1 MSKTTL
7 IIENHQS
14 ALLDCPEE
22 VYFKI
27 HKALRFRDRG
37 YFHSVLYKRKLW
49 DGYVEFLKKDNGKFL
64 TGLLPEIEMALKFL
78 KVDYDLVD
86 KRTKVNFKYK
96 NIDKDFLNQWL
107 KEGEAPIELYDY
119 QVKLINQI
127 FQHKRGI
134 VQAPTSAGKTNI
146 LISALK
152 GLPSNCPTLVLANR
166 KSLVEQNY
174 KEIKKWGFDNV
185 GRLYDKYNEPNI
197 ITCAT
202 VQSIKKIEKLLPK
215 FKALF
220 VDEIHEMT
228 SKGPKKTYNKMK
240 DCSIRV
246 AISATP
252 FKFGG
257 QDKVQKYTVKGY
269 FGPIFEADESGA
281 LTTKKLQDRNILSKS
296 KVIFYPV
303 REPDLQYEVFQD
315 AVTYGIARNFDFH
328 KIVQKIAFN
337 CSGRTLILV
346 DRIEHG
352 DILSELI
359 PDCLWIRGQDTIET
373 RNEVIE
379 KLKYS
384 TQTVALATQQIF
396 NTGINCYIHNLINAA
411 GGQADHMIIQRMGR
425 GLRTTSD
432 KDVCNYYDF
441 VFHNNEYL
449 YKHSM
454 KRIKIL
460 KKEGHEVEIK
470 EFDL

>member
-1 MSKTTL
+1 MSNTT
-7 IIENHQS
+7 IIVENHQS
-14 ALLDCPEE
+14 TLLNCPEAA
-22 VYFKI
+22 YSKI

-49 DGYVEFLKKDNGKFL
+49 DGFVEFIKKDNGKFL
-64 TGLLPEIEMALKFL
+64 TGLLPEIEAALKL
-78 KVDYDLVD
+78 LEVNYEIID
-86 KRTKVNFKYK
+86 KRTDVDFIYQ
-96 NIDKDFLNQWL
+96 NIDQNFLNKWL
-107 KEGEAPIELYDY
+107 KPGEKPIELYDY
-119 QVKLINQI
+119 QVELINQI
-127 FQHKRGI
+127 FKYKRGI
-134 VQAPTSAGKTNI
+134 VQAPTSAGKTAV

-152 GLPSNCPTLVLANR
+152 GLPKNCPTLILANR

-174 KEIKKWGFDNV
+174 KEIKKWEFDNI
-185 GRLYDKYNEPNI
+185 GRVYDKYNEPNI

-240 DCSIRV
+240 ECSIRI

-269 FGPIFEADESGA
+269 FGPIFKADDTGS

-296 KVIFYPV
+296 KVTFFSI

-315 AVTYGIARNFDFH
+315 AVTYGIAKNYDFH
-328 KIVQKIAFN
+328 KIVKKLALS

-359 PDCLWIRGQDTIET
+359 PNCLWIRGQDNIDT

-379 KLKYS
+379 KLKFS
-384 TQTVALATQQIF
+384 TETIALATQQIF

-411 GGQADHMIIQRMGR
+411 GGQADHMIVQRMGR
-425 GLRTTSD
+425 GLRTASD
-432 KDVCNYYDF
+432 KEVCNYYDF
-441 VFHNNEYL
+441 LFHNNEYL

-460 KKEGHEVEIK
+460 QKEGHEVETK